1 MSARTANHG
10 ITQAAAPHVHRR
22 YDSRVVALAYFLRDT
37 AMVPADTVS
46 FLFAID
52 RGWPDLT
59 FRDFA
64 NAVALAELLAL
75 QPRGHA

>member
-1 MSARTANHG
+1 MTS
-10 ITQAAAPHVHRR
+10 AAAPHVHRR
-22 YDSRVVALAYFLRDT
+22 FDSHVVELAYFLRDT

-46 FLFAID
+46 FLFAVD
-52 RGWPDLT
+52 RGWPELT

-64 NAVALAELLAL
+64 NACALAELLAL